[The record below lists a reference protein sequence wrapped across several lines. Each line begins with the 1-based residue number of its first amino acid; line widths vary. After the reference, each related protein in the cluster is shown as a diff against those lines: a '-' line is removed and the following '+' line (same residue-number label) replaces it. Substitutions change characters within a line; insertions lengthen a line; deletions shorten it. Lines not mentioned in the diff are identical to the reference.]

1 VSRSLRRTLAVRFA
15 ATMAV
20 GLTLA
25 CAALYWVTGRVVER
39 EGKALLAPGA
49 GAQWVR
55 GEERDLLVALV
66 AVVVAG
72 TSATLVG
79 AWWLAG
85 SAVRP
90 VQEITAQTM
99 HIEAGSLDRP
109 IVAHADTE
117 EYQGLVA
124 VLNRM
129 LDRLDRAFRGQRRL
143 TADVSHELRTP
154 LTTLRGLMEVALRSE
169 RTPRAYQHTLR
180 SALEEID
187 RLAEMCED
195 LLLVTRADARLMT
208 PRRFPTDL
216 NVVVREELEAVNR
229 KLLEK
234 DLTSDAVLD
243 PAVPSLPLDAP
254 LVGRVVGHL
263 LDNAIKFTPVGG
275 RIDVATARVPG
286 AVRFTI
292 QDSGPGFR
300 TEDVPHVFEP
310 FYRAD
315 QARTTGTGAGLG
327 LTLVSAIVR
336 LHGGTVRAGNVNGT
350 GARIEFELPAPADA
364 VAERSPD

>member
-1 VSRSLRRTLAVRFA
+1 MTRSLRRTLAVRFA

-25 CAALYWVTGRVVER
+25 CVALYWVTGRVMER
-39 EGKALLAPGA
+39 EGRAALAPAA
-49 GAQWVR
+49 GLQWAR

-66 AVVVAG
+66 AVIIAG

-90 VQEITAQTM
+90 VREITLQAT
-99 HIEAGSLDRP
+99 HIEAGTLDRP

-117 EYQGLVA
+117 EYEGLVA

-129 LDRLDRAFRGQRRL
+129 LDRLNRTFRAQQRL

-154 LTTLRGLMEVALRSE
+154 LTALRGLMEVALRSE
-169 RTPRAYQHTLR
+169 RTPREYQHTLR

-187 RLAEMCED
+187 RLAELSED

-208 PRRFPTDL
+208 PRRVPTDL

-234 DLTSDAVLD
+234 DLASGAVLD

-254 LVGRVVGHL
+254 LVGRVIGHL

-275 RIDVATARVPG
+275 RIDVATARVSG

-292 QDSGPGFR
+292 QDSGPGFLA
-300 TEDVPHVFEP
+300 EDVSHVFEA

-327 LTLVSAIVR
+327 LTLVRAIVQ

-350 GARIEFELPAPADA
+350 GARIEFELPATTDA
-364 VAERSPD
+364 RG

>member
-1 VSRSLRRTLAVRFA
+1 VTRSLRRTLAVRFA

-25 CAALYWVTGRVVER
+25 CVALYWVTGRVMER
-39 EGKALLAPGA
+39 EGRAALAPAA
-49 GAQWVR
+49 GLQWAR

-66 AVVVAG
+66 AVIIAG

-90 VQEITAQTM
+90 VREITLQAT
-99 HIEAGSLDRP
+99 HIEAGTLDRP
-109 IVAHADTE
+109 IAAHADTE

-129 LDRLDRAFRGQRRL
+129 LDRLNRTFRAQQRL

-154 LTTLRGLMEVALRSE
+154 LTALRGLMEVALRSE
-169 RTPRAYQHTLR
+169 RTPREYQHTLR

-187 RLAEMCED
+187 RLAELSED

-208 PRRFPTDL
+208 PRRVPTDL

-234 DLTSDAVLD
+234 DLASGAVLD

-254 LVGRVVGHL
+254 LVGRVIGHL
-263 LDNAIKFTPVGG
+263 LDNAGGWPHRRGDRPCLGRGAFHDSGLRAGVPGGG
-275 RIDVATARVPG
+275 RLPRLRGFLSRRPG
-286 AVRFTI
+286 ANDRHGRG
-292 QDSGPGFR
+292 SGADAGAR
-300 TEDVPHVFEP
+300 H
-310 FYRAD
+310 RA
-315 QARTTGTGAGLG
+315 APRRHCTGGE
-327 LTLVSAIVR
+327 R
-336 LHGGTVRAGNVNGT
+336 QRHGSTNRVRAPGHHRRPWLNVTAG
-350 GARIEFELPAPADA
+350 
-364 VAERSPD
+364 

>member
-15 ATMAV
+15 ATMAA
-20 GLTLA
+20 GLILA
-25 CAALYWVTGRVVER
+25 CAVLYWVTGRVMER
-39 EGKALLAPGA
+39 EGKRLVPAEGA
-49 GAQWVR
+49 AWVR
-55 GEERDLLVALV
+55 EEERDLLVALI

-90 VQEITAQTM
+90 VREITAQAM
-99 HIEAGSLDRP
+99 HIEAGTLNRP
-109 IVAHADTE
+109 IVVHADTE
-117 EYQGLVA
+117 EYRGLLV

-129 LDRLDRAFRGQRRL
+129 LDRLDRAFRGQQRL

-169 RTPRAYQHTLR
+169 RTPREYQHTLR

-187 RLAEMCED
+187 RLAEMSED
-195 LLLVTRADARLMT
+195 LLLVTRVDARLMT
-208 PRRFPTDL
+208 PRRVPTDL

-234 DLTSDAVLD
+234 DLTSGAVLD
-243 PAVPSLPLDAP
+243 PRVPSLPLDAP

-275 RIDVATARVPG
+275 RIEVATTRVPE

-300 TEDVPHVFEP
+300 PEDVSHVFEP

-350 GARIEFELPAPADA
+350 GARIEFELPAPAG
-364 VAERSPD
+364 EGHRG

>member
-1 VSRSLRRTLAVRFA
+1 MRPTLALRFA
-15 ATMAV
+15 TTIALELA
-20 GLTLA
+20 LA
-25 CAALYWVTGRVVER
+25 CAALYCVTGRVMER
-39 EGKALLAPGA
+39 EGKAALAPAA
-49 GAQWVR
+49 GERWVR

-90 VQEITAQTM
+90 VQEITAQAM

-109 IVAHADTE
+109 IAAHADTE

-154 LTTLRGLMEVALRSE
+154 LTTLRGLMEVALRTE
-169 RTPRAYQHTLR
+169 RRPREYQRTMR